1 MPVRFKH
8 DQFPNSIYFIT
19 FTCYKWRHLFSIAN
33 AYDAVYKWFD
43 SLYIKN
49 IKVIG
54 YVIMPNHV
62 HVLLY
67 FPQMPRSLN
76 TIIGNAKRFIAYE
89 IIKRL
94 EAKEEIAL
102 LGELQQLV
110 KKKEQK
116 KGQRHKVFE
125 ESFDGKECYSREFL
139 FQKLDYIH
147 HNPVSKRWN
156 LVNDFGDYKYS
167 SASFY
172 EQGIKRYDRLIHV
185 NDVLQ

>member
-1 MPVRFKH
+1 M
-8 DQFPNSIYFIT
+8 SGLSFICFVGGQST
-19 FTCYKWRHLFSIAN
+19 KPAPQHQRWR
-33 AYDAVYKWFD
+33 
-43 SLYIKN
+43 
-49 IKVIG
+49 
-54 YVIMPNHV
+54 
-62 HVLLY
+62 
-67 FPQMPRSLN
+67 
-76 TIIGNAKRFIAYE
+76 
-89 IIKRL
+89 
-94 EAKEEIAL
+94 EIAL

-125 ESFDGKECYSREFL
+125 ESFDAKECYSHEFL

-156 LVNDFGDYKYS
+156 LVNDFRDYKYS